1 MIRLFEHINNEKL
14 LHHITIDYKLYENAG
29 LYDGIEE
36 LSKFLTN
43 KIKSHQEKKFII
55 KYNYDDIQLRKF
67 HNIFFNQIIISCV
80 RDKNHSNIGEYISND
95 VVDFNIS
102 TNRFNFVRINL
113 ELTIN
118 NNSQEVY
125 QSLLHELTH
134 AWDDYNSYKNGTTS
148 IKQAGIDIN
157 YSNIINLINNGN
169 DANELIGKI
178 FYFLSDIEINAFME
192 QFAGYLYNYLEDN
205 TIIDP
210 HKAYN
215 IIKDSDI
222 YKNYE
227 SIGSILCTLNNND
240 TYNETKLLLTNKYN
254 KLHNTTYSSHKVFK
268 ILNNQYKRIMRRI
281 ESNIGKLCI
290 RYIKELVIK

>member
-1 MIRLFEHINNEKL
+1 MIRLFEYINNEKL
-14 LHHITIDYKLYENAG
+14 LHHINIDYKLYENAG

-43 KIKSHQEKKFII
+43 KIKSHQEKKFVI
-55 KYNYDDIQLRKF
+55 KYNYDDIQLRNF

-95 VVDFNIS
+95 AVDFNSS

-148 IKQAGIDIN
+148 IKQASIDMN
-157 YSNIINLINNGN
+157 YSNIINLIQSGN
-169 DANELIGKI
+169 DTNELIGKI
-178 FYFLSDIEINAFME
+178 FYFLSDIEINAFMV

-227 SIGSILCTLNNND
+227 SIGSVLCALNNND
-240 TYNETKLLLTNKYN
+240 TYNETKLLLTNEYN
-254 KLHNTTYSSHKVFK
+254 KLHNTNYSPHKVFK
-268 ILNNQYKRIMRRI
+268 ILNNQYNKIMRRI
-281 ESNIGKLCI
+281 ESNIGKLCT
-290 RYIKELVIK
+290 RYVKELIIK

>member
-1 MIRLFEHINNEKL
+1 MIRLFEYINNEKL
-14 LHHITIDYKLYENAG
+14 LHHINIDYKLYENAG
-29 LYDGIEE
+29 LYDGIEY

-43 KIKSHQEKKFII
+43 KIKSHQEKKFVI

-80 RDKNHSNIGEYISND
+80 RDKKHSNIGEYISND

-148 IKQAGIDIN
+148 IKKASIDMN

-169 DANELIGKI
+169 NEKELIGKI
-178 FYFLSDIEINAFME
+178 FYFLSNIETNAFMG
-192 QFAGYLYNYLEDN
+192 QFAGYLYDYLEEN

-215 IIKDSDI
+215 IIKNSEI

-227 SIGSILCTLNNND
+227 SIGSVLCTLNNND
-240 TYNETKLLLTNKYN
+240 TYNETKLLLTNEYN
-254 KLHNTTYSSHKVFK
+254 KLHNTTYSAHKVFK

-281 ESNIGKLCI
+281 ESNIGKLCV

>member
-1 MIRLFEHINNEKL
+1 MIRLFEYINNEKL
-14 LHHITIDYKLYENAG
+14 LHHINIDYKLYENAG
-29 LYDGIEE
+29 LYDGIED

-43 KIKSHQEKKFII
+43 KIKSHQEKKFVI

-80 RDKNHSNIGEYISND
+80 RDKKHSNIGEYISND

-148 IKQAGIDIN
+148 IKKASIDMN

-169 DANELIGKI
+169 NEKELIGKI
-178 FYFLSDIEINAFME
+178 FYFLSNIETNAFMG
-192 QFAGYLYNYLEDN
+192 QFAGYLYDYLEEN

-215 IIKDSDI
+215 IIKNSEI

-227 SIGSILCTLNNND
+227 SIGSVLYMINND
-240 TYNETKLLLTNKYN
+240 VMYSKTKKLLVDKYN
-254 KLHNTTYSSHKVFK
+254 NLHNTNYSEHKVFK
-268 ILNNQYKRIMRRI
+268 ILNNQYNKIMRRI
-281 ESNIGKLCI
+281 ESNIGKLCV

>member
-1 MIRLFEHINNEKL
+1 MIRLFEYINNEKL
-14 LHHITIDYKLYENAG
+14 LHHINIDYKLYENAG

-80 RDKNHSNIGEYISND
+80 RDKNHTNIGEYISND
-95 VVDFNIS
+95 AVDFNIS

-148 IKQAGIDIN
+148 IKQASIDMN
-157 YSNIINLINNGN
+157 YSNIINLIQSGN
-169 DANELIGKI
+169 DVNELIGKI
-178 FYFLSDIEINAFME
+178 FYFLSDIEINAFMA

-205 TIIDP
+205 IIIDP

-222 YKNYE
+222 YKNYKN
-227 SIGSILCTLNNND
+227 IGFVLYMINND
-240 TYNETKLLLTNKYN
+240 DMYNKTKKLLVDKYN
-254 KLHNTTYSSHKVFK
+254 SLHNTNYSAHKVFK
-268 ILNNQYKRIMRRI
+268 ILNNQYNKIMRRI
-281 ESNIGKLCI
+281 ESNIGKLCT
-290 RYIKELVIK
+290 RYVKELIIR

>member
-1 MIRLFEHINNEKL
+1 MIRLFEYINNEKL
-14 LHHITIDYKLYENAG
+14 LHHINIDYKLYENAG
-29 LYDGIEE
+29 LYDGIED

-43 KIKSHQEKKFII
+43 KIKSHQEKKFVI

-148 IKQAGIDIN
+148 IKKASIDMN
-157 YSNIINLINNGN
+157 YSNIINLIQSGN
-169 DANELIGKI
+169 DTNELIGKI
-178 FYFLSDIEINAFME
+178 FYFLSDIEINAFMA

-222 YKNYE
+222 YKNYKN
-227 SIGSILCTLNNND
+227 IGFVLYMINND
-240 TYNETKLLLTNKYN
+240 DMYNKTKKLLVDKYN
-254 KLHNTTYSSHKVFK
+254 NLHNTNYLAHKVFK

-281 ESNIGKLCI
+281 ESNIGKLCV